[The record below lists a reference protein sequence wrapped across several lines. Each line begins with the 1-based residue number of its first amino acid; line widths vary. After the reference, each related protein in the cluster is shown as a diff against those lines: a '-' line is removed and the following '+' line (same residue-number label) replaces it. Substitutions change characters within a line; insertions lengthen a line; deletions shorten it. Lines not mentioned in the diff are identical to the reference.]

1 MAGGFDHYAQLIAN
15 LRIGRSGDHE
25 RPHKPALLLAILS
38 LADAGRLGENR
49 ISYDPE
55 LFELFRRYFDV
66 VRGEGDQVNMVD
78 PFWRLR
84 TDGLLLHLPKPGLE
98 RVVAAQ
104 SSAPAVGQI
113 RELTEGSKLPDDLFQ
128 MLQNASERERLRDA
142 IVSRYFAAKRAE
154 LALLVQQEKRIGE
167 YEKQLED
174 SGGQPLPVEDAPVRE
189 QAFRRVVLRA
199 YDYRCAACGLRVVL
213 DDLVLVDAA
222 HLVPWIVSQDDDP
235 RNGMALC
242 KNHHW
247 AMDRFLIAPAPQP
260 ERTWKVSAVLDD
272 RIEGQRDLLDL
283 RNRSILLPREIRFH
297 PRDDALAWRV
307 GRLFTAQ

>member
-1 MAGGFDHYAQLIAN
+1 MPSSIDQYMHSITS
-15 LRIGRSGDHE
+15 LRIGRTGEHE

-38 LADAGRLGENR
+38 LADAGRLRENR

-55 LFELFRRYFDV
+55 LFEVFRRYFDV

-84 TDGLLLHLPKPGLE
+84 TDGLLLHVPKAGSE
-98 RVVAAQ
+98 KVVAAQ
-104 SSAPAVGQI
+104 SSAPSVAQI
-113 RELTEGSKLPDDLFQ
+113 RELTEGSTLPDDLFEL
-128 MLQNASERERLRDA
+128 LQSGVERERLREA
-142 IVSRYFAAKRAE
+142 IISRYFASKTE
-154 LALLVQQEKRIGE
+154 QLATLVLQEKRIGD
-167 YEKQLED
+167 YERRLENAD
-174 SGGQPLPVEDAPVRE
+174 GVPPPVEEAPVRE

-222 HLVPWIVSQDDDP
+222 HLVPWNVSRDDDP
-235 RNGMALC
+235 RNGIALC

-247 AMDRFLIAPAPQP
+247 AMDRFLIAPSPQP
-260 ERTWKVSAVLDD
+260 ERTWRVSSVLDD

-283 RNRSILLPREIRFH
+283 RNRSILLPRETRFH
-297 PRDDALAWRV
+297 PRDNALAWRV
-307 GRLFTAQ
+307 GRLA

>member
-1 MAGGFDHYAQLIAN
+1 MSVDHYMQLIAS
-15 LRIGRSGDHE
+15 LRIGRTGDHE

-38 LADAGRLGENR
+38 LADAGRLRENR

-55 LFELFRRYFDV
+55 LFELFRRYFEV
-66 VRGEGDQVNMVD
+66 VRGERDQVNMVD
-78 PFWRLR
+78 PFWRLK
-84 TDGLLLHLPKPGLE
+84 TDGLLLHLAKPGLE

-113 RELTEGSKLPDDLFQ
+113 RELTDGSKLPDDLFQ
-128 MLQNASERERLRDA
+128 LLQNGVERERLRGA
-142 IVSRYFAAKRAE
+142 IVSRYFASKGAQ
-154 LALLVQQEKRIGE
+154 LASLIQQEKRIGE
-167 YEKQLED
+167 YERHLED
-174 SGGQPLPVEDAPVRE
+174 SDGQPLPVEDIPVRE

-222 HLVPWIVSQDDDP
+222 HLVPWNICQDDDP

-247 AMDRFLIAPAPQP
+247 AMDRFLIAPSPQP
-260 ERTWKVSAVLDD
+260 ERAWRVSAVLDD

-283 RNRSILLPREIRFH
+283 RNRSILLPREARFH
-297 PRDDALAWRV
+297 PRDDALAWRA
-307 GRLFTAQ
+307 GRLLTA